1 MVIQKIIAYLV
12 GAGAAALA
20 LAAFIH
26 EGMGGG
32 KK

>member
-1 MVIQKIIAYLV
+1 MLLIAIVYL
-12 GAGAAALA
+12 AGVSVLALA

-32 KK
+32 KN